1 MSLHIAAMCLLAFLI
16 PRALAVVGPRLGGC
30 AVAEHLGM
38 VLSRSDARAGLLHWP
53 RADENNPPHRCTL
66 RLECKRQSRLLAPQ
80 ASAANTPGSRSFP
93 TFTLTHLERCED
105 RAFIS
110 ARSALCPA
118 QADALAQR
126 SMSSRDIVIAVD
138 CDEIH
143 DALLAELRDRGFL

>member
-1 MSLHIAAMCLLAFLI
+1 ME
-16 PRALAVVGPRLGGC
+16 G
-30 AVAEHLGM
+30 
-38 VLSRSDARAGLLHWP
+38 
-53 RADENNPPHRCTL
+53 
-66 RLECKRQSRLLAPQ
+66 
-80 ASAANTPGSRSFP
+80 SAPGSRSFP

-143 DALLAELRDRGFL
+143 DALLAELRDRGFVSRIADIVLMMKLRRKIIDEHLIVLHAGRTLALGPLRLSRQGRL